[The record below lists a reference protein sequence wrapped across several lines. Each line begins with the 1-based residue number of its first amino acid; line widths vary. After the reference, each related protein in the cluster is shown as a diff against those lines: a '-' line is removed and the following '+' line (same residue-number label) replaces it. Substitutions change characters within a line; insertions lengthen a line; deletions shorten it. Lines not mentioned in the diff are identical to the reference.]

1 MQDINNI
8 KGDIKTTPLH
18 TVNNTVWT
26 QYGMIQRGT
35 NHERYINVGYNLNH
49 PATSSNEVS
58 CTIGAILAENHTDQT
73 KLLEIES
80 EGETLS
86 AYQVLPAINKIEGL
100 KFGTNI

>member
-18 TVNNTVWT
+18 TLNNTLWT

-35 NHERYINVGYNLNH
+35 NHECYIKAGYNLNH

-58 CTIGAILAENHTDQT
+58 CSSVAILAENHTDQT
-73 KLLEIES
+73 KLPER
-80 EGETLS
+80 
-86 AYQVLPAINKIEGL
+86 
-100 KFGTNI
+100 